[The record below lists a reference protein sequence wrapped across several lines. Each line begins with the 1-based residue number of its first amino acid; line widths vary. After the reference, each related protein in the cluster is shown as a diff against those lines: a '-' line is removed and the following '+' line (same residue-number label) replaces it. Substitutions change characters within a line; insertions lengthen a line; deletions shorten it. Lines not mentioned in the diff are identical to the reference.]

1 MMHLRSR
8 YFLLLATPLLL
19 TVILRAQAVA
29 TGSASG
35 HQEVDLAV
43 TYTVQHSNLVSNPT
57 FWQQGGS
64 VELSTQTYRGFGIAA
79 NIAGTN
85 VGDAANSGTGLTM
98 VTATFG
104 PRYTWYKPVGGA
116 RKKSLAI
123 FGEGLIGEAHGSNSY
138 FPTAAGSLTD
148 YNSFALQVGG
158 GTDIGLS
165 RHFAVRA
172 FQTDWLRTQFPN
184 STTNIQNTFR
194 ISAGVVLRFPQHGT
208 DNANDR
214 KLQK

>member
-1 MMHLRSR
+1 MHLRSR
-8 YFLLLATPLLL
+8 YFLLLASPLLL
-19 TVILRAQAVA
+19 TVSLRAQAVA
-29 TGSASG
+29 TGPTPS

-104 PRYTWYKPVGGA
+104 PRYTWYRPVGGA

-123 FGEGLIGEAHGSNSY
+123 FGQGLIGEAHGFNSY
-138 FPTAAGSLTD
+138 FPTPAASLTD

-158 GTDIGLS
+158 GADIGLS
-165 RHFAVRA
+165 RHIAVRA
-172 FQTDWLRTQFPN
+172 FQADWLRTQFPN
-184 STTNIQNTFR
+184 STTNVQNTFR
-194 ISAGVVLRFPQHGT
+194 VAAGIALRFSQH
-208 DNANDR
+208 
-214 KLQK
+214 

>member
-1 MMHLRSR
+1 MHLRSR
-8 YFLLLATPLLL
+8 YFLLLAAPLLL
-19 TVILRAQAVA
+19 AVSLRAQAVA
-29 TGSASG
+29 AVSTSG

-43 TYTVQHSNLVSNPT
+43 TYTAQHSNLVSNPT

-64 VELSTQTYRGFGIAA
+64 VELSSQTYRGFGIAA

-85 VGDAANSGTGLTM
+85 VGNAASSGTGLSM

-104 PRYTWYKPVGGA
+104 PRYTWYRPTGA
-116 RKKSLAI
+116 GRKWSLAI
-123 FGEGLIGEAHGSNSY
+123 FGQGLIGEAHGFNSY
-138 FPTAAGSLTD
+138 FPTAAGPLTD

-158 GTDIGLS
+158 GVDIGLS

-172 FQTDWLRTQFPN
+172 FQADWLRTQFPN

-194 ISAGVVLRFPQHGT
+194 VGAGLVLRFPQHGT
-208 DNANDR
+208 G
-214 KLQK
+214 L

>member
-1 MMHLRSR
+1 MHLRPR
-8 YFLLLATPLLL
+8 YFLLLAAPLFL
-19 TVILRAQAVA
+19 TVGLRAQALAPVS
-29 TGSASG
+29 TSG

-64 VELSTQTYRGFGIAA
+64 VELSSQTYRGFGIAA

-104 PRYTWYKPVGGA
+104 PRYTWYRPTGTG
-116 RKKSLAI
+116 RKRSLAI
-123 FGEGLIGEAHGSNSY
+123 FGQGLIGEAHGFNSY

-158 GTDIGLS
+158 GVDIGLS

-172 FQTDWLRTQFPN
+172 FQADWLRTQFPN

-194 ISAGVVLRFPQHGT
+194 VATGIVLRFPQH
-208 DNANDR
+208 
-214 KLQK
+214 

>member
-1 MMHLRSR
+1 MHLRSR
-8 YFLLLATPLLL
+8 YFLLLASPLLL
-19 TVILRAQAVA
+19 TASLRAQAVA
-29 TGSASG
+29 TGPTPS

-104 PRYTWYKPVGGA
+104 PRYTWYRPVGGA

-123 FGEGLIGEAHGSNSY
+123 FGQGLIGEAHGFNSY
-138 FPTAAGSLTD
+138 FPTPAASLTD

-158 GTDIGLS
+158 GVDIGLS
-165 RHFAVRA
+165 RHIAVRA
-172 FQTDWLRTQFPN
+172 IQADWLRTQFPN
-184 STTNIQNTFR
+184 STTNVQNTFR
-194 ISAGVVLRFPQHGT
+194 VAAGIALRFSQH
-208 DNANDR
+208 
-214 KLQK
+214 

>member
-1 MMHLRSR
+1 MMLLRSR
-8 YFLLLATPLLL
+8 YFLLLAAPLLL
-19 TVILRAQAVA
+19 TVGLRAQAVA
-29 TGSASG
+29 TGSTPG

-43 TYTVQHSNLVSNPT
+43 TYTAQHSNLVSNPT

-64 VELSTQTYRGFGIAA
+64 VELSAQAYHGFGIAA

-104 PRYTWYKPVGGA
+104 PRYTWYRPASAHGK
-116 RKKSLAI
+116 RSLAI
-123 FGEGLIGEAHGSNSY
+123 FGQGLIGEAHGFNSY

-158 GTDIGLS
+158 GVDIGLS

-172 FQTDWLRTQFPN
+172 FQADWLRTQFPN

-194 ISAGVVLRFPQHGT
+194 ISAGIVLRFPQHRTGP
-208 DNANDR
+208 
-214 KLQK
+214 

>member
-1 MMHLRSR
+1 MHLRSR
-8 YFLLLATPLLL
+8 YFLLLAAPLFL
-19 TVILRAQAVA
+19 TVSLRAQAVA
-29 TGSASG
+29 TGSTPG

-43 TYTVQHSNLVSNPT
+43 TYTAQHSNLVSNPT

-64 VELSTQTYRGFGIAA
+64 VELSAQVYRGFGAAA
-79 NIAGTN
+79 NISGTN
-85 VGDAANSGTGLTM
+85 VGNAANSSVGLSM

-104 PRYTWYKPVGGA
+104 PRYTWHKPVGVA
-116 RKKSLAI
+116 QKKSLAI
-123 FGEGLIGEAHGSNSY
+123 FGQGLIGEAHGSNSY

-158 GTDIGLS
+158 GVDIGLS

-172 FQTDWLRTQFPN
+172 FQADWLRTQFPN

-194 ISAGVVLRFPQHGT
+194 IGAGIVLRFPQHRTG
-208 DNANDR
+208 
-214 KLQK
+214 L

>member
-8 YFLLLATPLLL
+8 YFLLLASPLLL
-19 TVILRAQAVA
+19 TVSLRAQAVA
-29 TGSASG
+29 TGPTPS

-104 PRYTWYKPVGGA
+104 PRYTWYRPVGGA

-123 FGEGLIGEAHGSNSY
+123 FGQGLIGEAHGFNSY
-138 FPTAAGSLTD
+138 FPTPAASLTD

-158 GTDIGLS
+158 GADIGLS
-165 RHFAVRA
+165 RHIAVRA
-172 FQTDWLRTQFPN
+172 FQADWLRTQFPN
-184 STTNIQNTFR
+184 STTNVQNTFR
-194 ISAGVVLRFPQHGT
+194 VAAGIALRFSQH
-208 DNANDR
+208 
-214 KLQK
+214 

>member
-1 MMHLRSR
+1 MHLRSR
-8 YFLLLATPLLL
+8 YFLLLASPLLL
-19 TVILRAQAVA
+19 TVSLRAQAVA
-29 TGSASG
+29 SGPMPG
-35 HQEVDLAV
+35 HQEVDLAI

-85 VGDAANSGTGLTM
+85 IGDAANSGTGLTM

-104 PRYTWYKPVGGA
+104 PRYTWYRPIGGA

-123 FGEGLIGEAHGSNSY
+123 FGQGLIGEAHGFNSY
-138 FPTAAGSLTD
+138 FPTPAASLTD

-158 GTDIGLS
+158 GVDLGLS
-165 RHFAVRA
+165 RHIAVRA
-172 FQTDWLRTQFPN
+172 IQADWLRTEFPN

-194 ISAGVVLRFPQHGT
+194 AAAGIVLRFPQH
-208 DNANDR
+208 
-214 KLQK
+214 

>member
-1 MMHLRSR
+1 MHLRSR
-8 YFLLLATPLLL
+8 YFLLLVASLLL
-19 TVILRAQAVA
+19 TAGVWAQAPA
-29 TGSASG
+29 TVSTPG

-43 TYTVQHSNLVSNPT
+43 TYTAQHSNLVSNPT

-64 VELSTQTYRGFGIAA
+64 VELSAQVYRGFGVAA

-85 VGDAANSGTGLTM
+85 VGIAANSGVGLSM

-104 PRYTWYKPVGGA
+104 PRYTRYRPVGGA

-123 FGEGLIGEAHGSNSY
+123 FGQGLIGEAHGFNSY
-138 FPTAAGSLTD
+138 FPTAAGSLTE

-158 GTDIGLS
+158 GVDIGLS

-172 FQTDWLRTQFPN
+172 FQADWLRTYFPN
-184 STTNIQNTFR
+184 ITTNIQNTFR
-194 ISAGVVLRFPQHGT
+194 IGAGVVLRFPQHGT
-208 DNANDR
+208 GH
-214 KLQK
+214 

>member
-8 YFLLLATPLLL
+8 YFLLLASPLLL
-19 TVILRAQAVA
+19 TVSLRAQAVA
-29 TGSASG
+29 TGPTPS

-104 PRYTWYKPVGGA
+104 PRYTWYRPVGGA

-123 FGEGLIGEAHGSNSY
+123 FGQGLIGEAHGFNSY
-138 FPTAAGSLTD
+138 FPTPAASLTD

-158 GTDIGLS
+158 GADIGLS
-165 RHFAVRA
+165 RHIAVRA
-172 FQTDWLRTQFPN
+172 IQADWLRTQFPN
-184 STTNIQNTFR
+184 STTNVQNTFR
-194 ISAGVVLRFPQHGT
+194 VAAGIALRFSQH
-208 DNANDR
+208 
-214 KLQK
+214 

>member
-19 TVILRAQAVA
+19 TVSLRAQAVA
-29 TGSASG
+29 TGPTPG
-35 HQEVDLAV
+35 HEEVDLAV

-85 VGDAANSGTGLTM
+85 VGNAANSSVGLSM

-104 PRYTWYKPVGGA
+104 PRYTWYRPTGA
-116 RKKSLAI
+116 GRKRSLAI
-123 FGEGLIGEAHGSNSY
+123 FGQGLIGEAHGSNSY

-158 GTDIGLS
+158 GVDIGLS

-172 FQTDWLRTQFPN
+172 FQADWLRTQFPN

-194 ISAGVVLRFPQHGT
+194 IGAGIVLRFSQHRT
-208 DNANDR
+208 R
-214 KLQK
+214 P